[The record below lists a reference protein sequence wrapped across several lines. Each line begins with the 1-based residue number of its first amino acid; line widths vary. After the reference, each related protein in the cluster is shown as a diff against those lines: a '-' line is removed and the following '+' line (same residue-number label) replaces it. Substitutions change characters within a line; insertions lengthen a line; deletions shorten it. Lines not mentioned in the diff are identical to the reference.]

1 MKHFSIRILTPL
13 LLIITAIAWIQGG
26 TAWMPLW
33 TSNVGLRIGLS
44 PISSAQLL
52 IGCLFAV
59 AASLLLFGR
68 KPKIGSFFSRF
79 GLVTYAFCCVATLA
93 SVMASTPAGAG
104 LAPLLFPAIGLVISL
119 GLYLLIDKSKA
130 VEVAPSRS
138 AFWIGAGIFAI
149 WVVAIGISVRIPLA
163 ITASA
168 KQQTVGENSVLL
180 DYVQWQGRT
189 LPDTGLSRLLPILTA
204 LTLEGRCIIILYNPE
219 CSHCRE
225 LFEKYFTVARTD
237 VKVIAIEIPPAPGTT
252 ALIGDDLGPVP
263 CEGCQR
269 LKLPEGKLYIL
280 KPPTVLVVE
289 EGRVTC
295 ATDSDW
301 KTCLGEPTVAPTPA
315 APAR

>member
-1 MKHFSIRILTPL
+1 
-13 LLIITAIAWIQGG
+13 
-26 TAWMPLW
+26 
-33 TSNVGLRIGLS
+33 
-44 PISSAQLL
+44 
-52 IGCLFAV
+52 
-59 AASLLLFGR
+59 
-68 KPKIGSFFSRF
+68 
-79 GLVTYAFCCVATLA
+79 
-93 SVMASTPAGAG
+93 MASTPAGAG

-119 GLYLLIDKSKA
+119 GLYLLIDKSNA

-163 ITASA
+163 ITAST
-168 KQQTVGENSVLL
+168 KQQSVGENSVLL

>member
-1 MKHFSIRILTPL
+1 MKHFAIRILTPL
-13 LLIITAIAWIQGG
+13 LLIITAITWIQGG

-33 TSNVGLRIGLS
+33 MSNVGLRIGLS
-44 PISSAQLL
+44 PISSAQLV
-52 IGCLFAV
+52 IGLLFAV
-59 AASLLLFGR
+59 AVSLLLFGR
-68 KPKIGSFFSRF
+68 KLFGSFLSRI
-79 GLVTYAFCCVATLA
+79 GLVIYAFCCVSTLA

-104 LAPLLFPAIGLVISL
+104 LAPLLFPAIGLLISL

-138 AFWIGAGIFAI
+138 AFWIGAGIFAV

-163 ITASA
+163 MTASS
-168 KQQTVGENSVLL
+168 KQQLVGENSVVL

-204 LTLEGRCIIILYNPE
+204 LTLEGRCIIVLYSPE

-225 LFEKYFTVARTD
+225 LFEKYFTVARPD
-237 VKVIAIEIPPAPGTT
+237 VKVIAIEIPPAPGST

-301 KTCLGEPTVAPTPA
+301 KTCLGEPTVSA
-315 APAR
+315 ASPVSGQ

>member
-79 GLVTYAFCCVATLA
+79 GLVTYAFFCVATLA

-119 GLYLLIDKSKA
+119 GLYLLIDKSNA

>member
-1 MKHFSIRILTPL
+1 MKPPL
-13 LLIITAIAWIQGG
+13 QT
-26 TAWMPLW
+26 
-33 TSNVGLRIGLS
+33 N
-44 PISSAQLL
+44 
-52 IGCLFAV
+52 
-59 AASLLLFGR
+59 
-68 KPKIGSFFSRF
+68 SR
-79 GLVTYAFCCVATLA
+79 
-93 SVMASTPAGAG
+93 
-104 LAPLLFPAIGLVISL
+104 
-119 GLYLLIDKSKA
+119 
-130 VEVAPSRS
+130 
-138 AFWIGAGIFAI
+138 
-149 WVVAIGISVRIPLA
+149 
-163 ITASA
+163 SA

-225 LFEKYFTVARTD
+225 LFEKFFTVARTD
-237 VKVIAIEIPPAPGTT
+237 VKVIAIEIPPAPRTT

>member
-1 MKHFSIRILTPL
+1 MKHFTIRILTPL
-13 LLIITAIAWIQGG
+13 LLIITAITWIQGG

-44 PISSAQLL
+44 PISSAQLVVGL
-52 IGCLFAV
+52 LFAV

-68 KPKIGSFFSRF
+68 KPKIGSFFSRI
-79 GLVTYAFCCVATLA
+79 GLVTYAFFCVATLA

-104 LAPLLFPAIGLVISL
+104 LAPLLFPVIGLVISL

-149 WVVAIGISVRIPLA
+149 WVLCAGISVRIPLA

-225 LFEKYFTVARTD
+225 LFEKYFTVARPD
-237 VKVIAIEIPPAPGTT
+237 VKVIAIEIPPAPGST

-301 KTCLGEPTVAPTPA
+301 KTCLGEPTVAQTPA

>member
-1 MKHFSIRILTPL
+1 MKHFTIRILTPL
-13 LLIITAIAWIQGG
+13 LLIITAITWIQGG

-44 PISSAQLL
+44 PISSAQLV
-52 IGCLFAV
+52 IGLLFAV
-59 AASLLLFGR
+59 AVSLLLFGR
-68 KPKIGSFFSRF
+68 KLFGSFLSRI

-104 LAPLLFPAIGLVISL
+104 LAPLLFPAIGLLISL
-119 GLYLLIDKSKA
+119 GLYLLIDKSNA

-163 ITASA
+163 MTASS
-168 KQQTVGENSVLL
+168 KQQSVGENSVLL

-204 LTLEGRCIIILYNPE
+204 LTLEGRCIIILYSPE

-225 LFEKYFTVARTD
+225 LFEKYLC
-237 VKVIAIEIPPAPGTT
+237 IM
-252 ALIGDDLGPVP
+252 L
-263 CEGCQR
+263 
-269 LKLPEGKLYIL
+269 
-280 KPPTVLVVE
+280 
-289 EGRVTC
+289 
-295 ATDSDW
+295 
-301 KTCLGEPTVAPTPA
+301 
-315 APAR
+315 

>member
-1 MKHFSIRILTPL
+1 MKHFTIRILTPL
-13 LLIITAIAWIQGG
+13 LLIITAITWIQGG

-44 PISSAQLL
+44 PISSAQLVVGL
-52 IGCLFAV
+52 LFAV

-68 KPKIGSFFSRF
+68 KRKIGSFFSRI
-79 GLVTYAFCCVATLA
+79 GLVTYAFFCVATLA

-119 GLYLLIDKSKA
+119 GLYLLIDKSNA

-163 ITASA
+163 ITAST
-168 KQQTVGENSVLL
+168 KQQSVGENSVLL